1 MEQTFS
7 NVNELM
13 GFDFSK
19 LTASK
24 SNYISVLFSDG
35 LPKVK
40 KSQHFNKWRVVERPA
55 DASVAKILMEIT
67 PRWLTI
73 TVYQGK
79 AFKTRQASFDR
90 SKKDPKTIIQEVFE
104 F

>member
-7 NVNELM
+7 NLRELM
-13 GFDFSK
+13 DFDFSK

-24 SNYISVLFSDG
+24 SNYVSVRFVNG
-35 LPKVK
+35 CPKVK
-40 KSQHFNKWRVVERPA
+40 KSQHFDKWRVVSKLTDTDMPR
-55 DASVAKILMEIT
+55 VIMEIT

-73 TVYQGK
+73 TVYHGK
-79 AFKTRQASFDR
+79 TFKTRQASFQISR
-90 SKKDPKTIIQEVFE
+90 KDPKAVIQEVFE

>member
-1 MEQTFS
+1 MKQTFS

-13 GFDFSK
+13 DFNFSN

-24 SNYISVLFSDG
+24 SNYLTILGTNG
-35 LPKVK
+35 LPKIRK
-40 KSQHFNKWRVVERPA
+40 AQHFNKWRVVEKLNVDEPR
-55 DASVAKILMEIT
+55 ILMEIT

-73 TVYQGK
+73 TVYQGEEL
-79 AFKTRQASFDR
+79 KTRQASFEISR
-90 SKKDPKTIIQEVFE
+90 KNPKSVIQEVFE